1 MADGRQQR
9 SAKHDAYD
17 RVPPQ
22 ALEAELSVLGAI
34 MIEGESLAK
43 VIELI
48 DEDAFYRDA
57 HRKIYNAMIGL
68 YERSEVVDLV
78 TLAEEM
84 DRRGT
89 LEAAGGRL
97 YLASLMDSVATAAHV
112 SYHANVVKEKWIRRK
127 LIRTGTSIVQKSY
140 EGGEEVDELLDQAE
154 QSIFQISESRL
165 AQGFV
170 KIQPVVKAVFRQVQ
184 DLAEGKV
191 GSIGLSSGFRDLD
204 TILSGLQAGD
214 LIIVAGRPS
223 MGKTAFALNVALN
236 AANGSDAP
244 VAIFSLEMA
253 KEQLVH
259 RLLCSE
265 ARVDSHALRNGF
277 VPKNKWKDLIEAANK
292 LSGAPIFI
300 DDLANV
306 SVLEM
311 RAKARRLQAEHG
323 LGLLIVDYLQLMSG
337 GSQENRQQE
346 ISHISRSLKGL
357 AKELKVP
364 VMALSQLS
372 RAVENRPES
381 ARRPQLSDL
390 RESGAIEQDADVVL
404 FLYREEMYKKDKP
417 ELEGMA
423 EVIVGKQRNG
433 PLGTVKL
440 SFIKSSTRFE
450 DYYSGD
456 FLEEEIAEGGDSGVE
471 E

>member
-1 MADGRQQR
+1 VAHA
-9 SAKHDAYD
+9 SKAKQGALD

-22 ALEAELSVLGAI
+22 ALEAEMSVLGAI
-34 MIEGESLAK
+34 MVEAEALPK

-48 DEDAFYRDA
+48 NEDAFYRDSN
-57 HRKIYNAMIGL
+57 RKVYSAMISL
-68 YERSEVVDLV
+68 YERSEAIDLV
-78 TLAEEM
+78 TLADEM
-84 DRRGT
+84 GRLGT
-89 LEAAGGRL
+89 LESAGGRL

-127 LIRTGTSIVQKSY
+127 LIRTGTAIVQKSFA
-140 EGGEEVDELLDQAE
+140 GGEEVDELLDQAE

-170 KIQPVVKAVFRQVQ
+170 KIQPIVKQVFSQVQ
-184 DLAEGKV
+184 DLTEGKGAGV
-191 GSIGLSSGFRDLD
+191 GLATGFRDLD
-204 TILSGLQAGD
+204 TLLSGLQPGD

-223 MGKTAFALNVALN
+223 MGKTAFCLN
-236 AANGSDAP
+236 AAMNAATDSNTS

-265 ARVDSHALRNGF
+265 ARLDSHAARNGF
-277 VPKNKWKDLIEAANK
+277 VPKNKWKDLIDAASK
-292 LSGAPIFI
+292 LSAASIFI
-300 DDLANV
+300 DDSATVN
-306 SVLEM
+306 VLEM

-381 ARRPQLSDL
+381 SRRPQLSDL

-417 ELEGMA
+417 ELEGKA
-423 EVIVGKQRNG
+423 EIIVGKQRNG
-433 PLGTVKL
+433 PLGTVPL
-440 SFIKSSTRFE
+440 TFIKSCTRFE
-450 DYYSGD
+450 DRSWQD
-456 FLEEEIAEGGDSGVE
+456 FDDEILEDGEGQAGED
-471 E
+471 

>member
-1 MADGRQQR
+1 MAQAEKIG
-9 SAKHDAYD
+9 ADAFD

-22 ALEAELSVLGAI
+22 ALEAEVAVLGAI
-34 MIEGESLAK
+34 LIEAESIAK
-43 VIELI
+43 VIEII
-48 DEDAFYRDA
+48 DTGAFYREA
-57 HRKIYNAMIGL
+57 HRKIYAAMIDL
-68 YERSEVVDLV
+68 YERSEAIDLV
-78 TLAEEM
+78 TLADEM
-84 DRRGT
+84 TRLGT
-89 LEAAGGRL
+89 LESVGGRL
-97 YLASLMDSVATAAHV
+97 YLASLLDSVATAANI
-112 SYHANVVKEKWIRRK
+112 SYHANVVKEKWIRRQ

-140 EGGEEVDELLDQAE
+140 EGGDEVDELLDKAE
-154 QSIFQISESRL
+154 QSIFEISERRL
-165 AQGFV
+165 AQGFQ
-170 KIQPVVKAVFRQVQ
+170 KIQPVVKDVFRKVQ
-184 DLAEGKV
+184 ELAQGGV
-191 GSIGLSSGFRDLD
+191 GAIGLGTGYRDLD
-204 TILSGLQAGD
+204 TILSGLQEGD

-223 MGKTAFALNVALN
+223 MGKTALALNIALN
-236 AANGSDAP
+236 AARGQNAP
-244 VAIFSLEMA
+244 VAVFSLEMA

-277 VPKNKWKDLIEAANK
+277 VPKNKWKDLIEAANV
-292 LSGAPIFI
+292 LSAAPIFI
-300 DDLANV
+300 DDSANLN
-306 SVLEM
+306 VLEM

-323 LGLLIVDYLQLMSG
+323 LGLLVIDYLQLMHG

-346 ISHISRSLKGL
+346 ISHISRSLKAL

-381 ARRPQLSDL
+381 SRRPMLSDL

-404 FLYREEMYKKDKP
+404 FLYREEMYKKDRP
-417 ELEGMA
+417 ELEGLA

-440 SFIKSSTRFE
+440 SFIKASTRFE

-456 FLEEEIAEGGDSGVE
+456 FLDEPIVEEEEGVE